1 MLLGATGS
9 DVVVILPADVI
20 FTIDSNLNCE
30 ITSCNSSHIPFNTSD
45 LATLVN
51 CADSNGEEKRDECG
65 NGTNEAHLLVLFF
78 KLFLRLDASVL
89 YKHTGIE
96 GCGIA
101 LRSNDTVGVE
111 VFIFAKLKVVCG
123 TTDSLL
129 HVAKESNTCRLTVL
143 DVIVISTVA
152 SSLIRQVETVVID
165 LSDGSVRAL

>member
-9 DVVVILPADVI
+9 NVVVILPIDVI

-51 CADSNGEEKRDECG
+51 CADSNGEEKRDESG
-65 NGTNEAHLLVLFF
+65 NGTNEAHLSVLFF
-78 KLFLRLDASVL
+78 KLLLRLNACVL

-101 LRSNDTVGVE
+101 LRSNDTVSVE

-129 HVAKESNTCRLTVL
+129 HV
-143 DVIVISTVA
+143 
-152 SSLIRQVETVVID
+152 
-165 LSDGSVRAL
+165 G